1 MSLKNFKET
10 ETNKVEMDIV
20 ISRDAFE
27 NAINKVFAK
36 SKKSIAIPGFRKGK
50 ATRGLVEKFYGKQV
64 FYEDAINDLLPG
76 EIDAAVKET
85 PYRIAGMPEVTDVDF
100 DGEEGI
106 TAKVTFVRY
115 PDVKVTAYKGLE
127 VEKLVVKTEDA
138 EVDAELERTR
148 ARYARTIEVNDRAAQ
163 KDDTVTIDYE
173 GFCEGVAFDGGKAEG
188 HKLKLGSNTFIP
200 GFEDQIIGKNIGD
213 EFDVNV
219 KFPED
224 YHAKELAGKD
234 ATFKCK
240 LNAIEF
246 EELPAL
252 DDDFAK
258 DASEFETFAEYKA
271 DVKAKIEAR
280 HGAEAEVRLAE
291 QLTKA
296 LTDNVEAE
304 IPEALIDR
312 EKENLVREYDYQ
324 LRSQGLSL
332 DMILKYTGMS
342 LDDVRARY
350 GDMATINVKK
360 QLALEEIVKAEN
372 IEASDE
378 EVEKKYNEM
387 AEQFGMKV
395 EDVKSRISVD
405 DLAYDVKSIKAFEL
419 VKENAKITEKAVTA
433 EELEKLNA
441 PETTEKSEEKPEET
455 EEKSEETEEK
465 PKKKTTRK
473 PRAKKTAEPADA
485 PTEE

>member
-1 MSLKNFKET
+1 MNLKATNKT
-10 ETNKVEMDIV
+10 ETNKYELEVE
-20 ISRDAFE
+20 ISAEDF
-27 NAINKVFAK
+27 NKALSEVAK
-36 SKKSIAIPGFRKGK
+36 TEGKKMSVPGFRKGH
-50 ATRGLVEKFYGKQV
+50 APRSVIEKMYGENV
-64 FYEDAINDLLPG
+64 FFEAAVDKLYRPAMQDAIEASGL
-76 EIDAAVKET
+76 EVIAVSNADVTSVSRENGIELKLTVVVKPVITIEGYKGIEAT
-85 PYRIAGMPEVTDVDF
+85 KKNVEVTDEDVSA
-100 DGEEGI
+100 EL
-106 TAKVTFVRY
+106 
-115 PDVKVTAYKGLE
+115 VKVQDRNSRMVDVDNRGALTGDTA
-127 VEKLVVKTEDA
+127 V
-138 EVDAELERTR
+138 
-148 ARYARTIEVNDRAAQ
+148 
-163 KDDTVTIDYE
+163 IDFE
-173 GFCEGVAFDGGKAEG
+173 GFCDGKAFEGGKAEG
-188 HKLKLGSNTFIP
+188 FELSLGSGQFIP

-224 YHAKELAGKD
+224 YHAKDLAGKD

-395 EDVKSRISVD
+395 EDVKSRISKD

-419 VKENAKITEKAVTA
+419 VKENAKITEKSVTA

-441 PETTEKSEEKPEET
+441 PETTEES

-473 PRAKKTAEPADA
+473 PRAKKTAEPAEE